1 MCQGEGAASTQVIDC
16 CHCLKWF
23 TQGPIYTVL
32 SALGLAEF
40 NFDIHFSM
48 QCLAPPS
55 FPKRD
60 S

>member
-1 MCQGEGAASTQVIDC
+1 
-16 CHCLKWF
+16 
-23 TQGPIYTVL
+23 L